1 MFHKR
6 TCEGVDPK
14 SRLLRCPYGSA
25 LAPEKALQ
33 RPQVV
38 GPCKDGC
45 LEIARERQLHVR
57 MVRKAN
63 EDADIGTDW
72 PPLGD
77 EARPLKNGRRIR
89 VRALV

>member
-1 MFHKR
+1 
-6 TCEGVDPK
+6 
-14 SRLLRCPYGSA
+14 
-25 LAPEKALQ
+25 
-33 RPQVV
+33 
-38 GPCKDGC
+38 
-45 LEIARERQLHVR
+45 